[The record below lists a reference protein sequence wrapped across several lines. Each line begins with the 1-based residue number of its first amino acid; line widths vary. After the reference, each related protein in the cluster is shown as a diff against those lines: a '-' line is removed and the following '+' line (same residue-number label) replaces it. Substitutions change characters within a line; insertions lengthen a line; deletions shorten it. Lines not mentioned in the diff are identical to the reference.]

1 MKGIKVTIFALC
13 ASMIL
18 CGCNGMTNMA
28 KGGLIGGTAGGAAGT
43 GIGALIGKLVG
54 GKSGAKKGAAIGAAV
69 GVAGGTTAGLL
80 IGKKMD
86 KAKAAA
92 AALEAAQAEALT
104 DENGNTI
111 GVRVTFDGGLLFA
124 SGKSTLTATAQNNL
138 TQFAQNVVTSDMD
151 LAIVGHTDNDAWKGC
166 TAAESTA
173 KNQALSESRASA
185 VSKYLNGKG
194 IASSQI
200 KTVMGKGETT
210 PVADNSTAAGK
221 AQNRRVEVYII
232 PSDEMVAAAN
242 AGTLK

>member
-18 CGCNGMTNMA
+18 CGCNGMSNMA

>member
-13 ASMIL
+13 ASMIF
-18 CGCNGMTNMA
+18 CGCNGLSNMA
-28 KGGLIGGTAGGAAGT
+28 KGGLIGSTAGGAAGT

-92 AALEAAQAEALT
+92 AALAEAEALK
-104 DENGNTI
+104 DEAGNTI
-111 GVRVTFDGGLLFA
+111 GVRVTFDGGLLFNT
-124 SGKSTLTATAQNNL
+124 GKSTLTATAQNNL
-138 TQFAQNVVTSDMD
+138 AQFAQNVVTSDMD
-151 LAIVGHTDNDAWKGC
+151 LAIVGHTDNTPFKGC

-173 KNQALSESRASA
+173 KNQTLSESRASA

-200 KTVMGKGETT
+200 KTVMGKGETA
-210 PVADNSTAAGK
+210 PVADNSTEAGK

-232 PSDEMVAAAN
+232 PSEEMVAAAN

>member
-18 CGCNGMTNMA
+18 CGCNGMSNMA
-28 KGGLIGGTAGGAAGT
+28 KGGLIGSTAGGAAGT

>member
-28 KGGLIGGTAGGAAGT
+28 KGGLIGSTAGGAAGT

-92 AALEAAQAEALT
+92 AALAAAQAEGLT

-111 GVRVTFDGGLLFA
+111 GVRVTFDGGLLFQ
-124 SGKSTLTATAQNNL
+124 SGKSALTAAAQQNL

-173 KNQALSESRASA
+173 KNQTLSEDRASA
-185 VSKYLNGKG
+185 VSKYLTGKG
-194 IASSQI
+194 ITASQI